1 MYARLFRIA
10 EALARGMAYL
20 GGAALLVIV
29 VLTCVSIVGRAL
41 VPLDIGI
48 GPIRA
53 IYDLTEI
60 GMAAAVFAF
69 LPLCQ
74 LRRGHASVDLFK
86 PLYPTVLNRLLDLL
100 FDAGMLFIAV
110 IGAWR
115 LTLGML
121 DKLRYGE
128 TTLIAQIPVWQGYAA
143 SLLGAVVFAL
153 VAGFCVLRSLR
164 TLGGKTDAEPE
175 HV

>member
-1 MYARLFRIA
+1 M
-10 EALARGMAYL
+10 
-20 GGAALLVIV
+20 
-29 VLTCVSIVGRAL
+29 
-41 VPLDIGI
+41 
-48 GPIRA
+48 
-53 IYDLTEI
+53 
-60 GMAAAVFAF
+60 
-69 LPLCQ
+69 
-74 LRRGHASVDLFK
+74 
-86 PLYPTVLNRLLDLL
+86 LNRLLDLL